1 LHGAR
6 LQKQLQPALILSVTF
21 IWSHPWV
28 AVNGL
33 WFMIA
38 FIFPSLTPNI
48 SGKNFLG
55 ALFIPKMLLE
65 TGAPPPPRLFYASYA
80 PDGRHSVRRP

>member
-1 LHGAR
+1 
-6 LQKQLQPALILSVTF
+6 
-21 IWSHPWV
+21 
-28 AVNGL
+28 
-33 WFMIA
+33 MIA

-65 TGAPPPPRLFYASYA
+65 TGAPPPHDFFMLPTPLMVVIVCAGHKGIKY
-80 PDGRHSVRRP
+80 

>member
-1 LHGAR
+1 
-6 LQKQLQPALILSVTF
+6 
-21 IWSHPWV
+21 
-28 AVNGL
+28 
-33 WFMIA
+33 MIA

-65 TGAPPPPRLFYASYA
+65 TGAPPPPHDFFMLPTPLMVVIVCAGHKGIKY
-80 PDGRHSVRRP
+80 